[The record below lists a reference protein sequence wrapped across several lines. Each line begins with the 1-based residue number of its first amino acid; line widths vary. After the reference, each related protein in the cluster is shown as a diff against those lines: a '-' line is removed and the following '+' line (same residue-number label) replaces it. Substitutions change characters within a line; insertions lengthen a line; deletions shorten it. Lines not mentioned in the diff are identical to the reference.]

1 MKHPNPYTPGAG
13 FMPTFLA
20 GREHLLM
27 DAEKYLDAICKN
39 YPQQSVVYYGLRG
52 VGKTVLLNAIE
63 EIADNKALLFE
74 HIEIKE
80 IKNKNCRGYFEQQV
94 ANVCKKFIHAM
105 SIKETAQDMIKK
117 ALGLCKAFSLTYN
130 GMDNSLS
137 AGLSENFA
145 AYTNTGDL
153 SIDLTDLFVSMGKIA
168 KSAGYAI
175 SFFIDEVQYMK
186 QEELEALINA
196 VHRCNQLR
204 LPILVFGAGLPK
216 ITKAMGEA
224 KSYTERLFK
233 FEKVDALKKD
243 EAIAAIVQPAED
255 FGVEYTET
263 ALEKIVEI
271 TGKYPYFIQEFCSA
285 IWDVAQEEKIK
296 LIDVEKAIP
305 LFQDRLDQSFFK
317 VRYDR
322 CTPKER
328 QFMFAMVK
336 CGDLPCTISNV
347 AKVMGTQVS
356 SISPIRGQLINKGLI
371 YATGGYAEI
380 DFTVPQFDKFLIR
393 KNPDLDLTL

>member
-1 MKHPNPYTPGAG
+1 
-13 FMPTFLA
+13 
-20 GREHLLM
+20 
-27 DAEKYLDAICKN
+27 
-39 YPQQSVVYYGLRG
+39 
-52 VGKTVLLNAIE
+52 
-63 EIADNKALLFE
+63 
-74 HIEIKE
+74 
-80 IKNKNCRGYFEQQV
+80 
-94 ANVCKKFIHAM
+94 
-105 SIKETAQDMIKK
+105 MIKK

-204 LPILVFGAGLPK
+204 LPIHVLGAGLPK

-285 IWDVAQEEKIK
+285 IWDVTQEEKIK